1 MEIAGALAAMYTQH
15 SDKLDEPGDIT
26 VLLRQW
32 TNGDSCNLDPLFELV
47 YPQLKQIANSL
58 FRNERPGSVL
68 QPTVLVNELYL
79 KLLGQHSLRVEDRRH
94 FFSLA
99 ARLMRR
105 VLVDQARSEGR
116 QKRSGG
122 GVPVALHE
130 DLTCFAIGPTDASP
144 ELLDLDR
151 VLNELEA
158 IDLRKCRM
166 LEVRCFLGF
175 TAHETAEVFGT
186 SKATVDRDLRF
197 VRSWLYDLLQAPAP

>member
-1 MEIAGALAAMYTQH
+1 ME
-15 SDKLDEPGDIT
+15 EPGEIT

-32 TNGDSCNLDPLFELV
+32 TAGDPSSLDPLFELV

-58 FRNERPGSVL
+58 FRSERPGNIL

-79 KLLGQHSLRVEDRRH
+79 KLLGQERLRIEDRQH

-105 VLVDQARSEGR
+105 MLVDQVRSDGR

-122 GVPVALHE
+122 VLVPLHE
-130 DLTCFAIGPTDASP
+130 DLAFIDATSP
-144 ELLDLDR
+144 EMLDLDR
-151 VLNELEA
+151 LLDELEK

-175 TAHETAEVFGT
+175 TAHETAEVFGI

-197 VRSWLYDLLQAPAP
+197 VRSWLYARLQPERLPKEAL